1 MLSYKENSKLVE
13 EKVLHVYNLL
23 KELCEVEDFPAIYF
37 NARRA
42 LGVVWQINS
51 DLNLEYEQF
60 ADYKF
65 LPASGSQGIDF

>member
-1 MLSYKENSKLVE
+1 MLSYQENPKLIE
-13 EKVLHVYNLL
+13 EKIRDVYNLL
-23 KELCEVEDFPAIYF
+23 KELCEVKDFPAIYF

-60 ADYKF
+60 SDYK
-65 LPASGSQGIDF
+65 I